1 MPPNTER
8 QQRRKKPN
16 QTKKKSKTNLQIF
29 FNVSSFTGRLHLNRQ
44 VITLLSGLGVS
55 DNVFLSLQEDMLFG
69 LADMMMYDKEAIK
82 ALSGVN

>member
-8 QQRRKKPN
+8 QQRRKNPIKQKKNQKP
-16 QTKKKSKTNLQIF
+16 IF
-29 FNVSSFTGRLHLNRQ
+29 KIFLMSSFTGRLHLNRQ

-55 DNVFLSLQEDMLFG
+55 DNVFLSLQEDMLFS

>member
-8 QQRRKKPN
+8 QQRRKNPN
-16 QTKKKSKTNLQIF
+16 KLTKIKNQF
-29 FNVSSFTGRLHLNRQ
+29 FKVFSISFFSGRLHLNRQ

-55 DNVFLSLQEDMLFG
+55 DNVFLSLQEDMLFS